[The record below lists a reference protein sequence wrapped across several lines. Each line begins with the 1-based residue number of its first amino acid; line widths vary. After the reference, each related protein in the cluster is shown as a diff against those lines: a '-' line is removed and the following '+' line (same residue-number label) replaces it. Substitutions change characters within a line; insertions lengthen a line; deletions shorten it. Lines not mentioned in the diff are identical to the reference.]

1 MIFIVWQLLH
11 LLITRLEVE
20 LYLATLM
27 GSKISPLEL
36 AWGMV
41 GVGLIDVGMAF
52 LLILIFF
59 ILLEGKF
66 NLKNKEGDFSERL
79 DVIEDSLK
87 VVAAVLQQLPDLVPK
102 FEIQNNPLSQI
113 LEFITQIRNSESD
126 SSIDAPLLR
135 DGEGRFTD
143 GEKEV

>member
-11 LLITRLEVE
+11 LLFTRLEVE

>member
-1 MIFIVWQLLH
+1 MV
-11 LLITRLEVE
+11 TV
-20 LYLATLM
+20 ALM
-27 GSKISPLEL
+27 DV
-36 AWGMV
+36 V
-41 GVGLIDVGMAF
+41 GA
-52 LLILIFF
+52 
-59 ILLEGKF
+59 ILLFLVFLMLLESRLG
-66 NLKNKEGDFSERL
+66 LKNKSDDLDERL
-79 DVIEDSLK
+79 DIIEDSLT

>member
-1 MIFIVWQLLH
+1 
-11 LLITRLEVE
+11 
-20 LYLATLM
+20 
-27 GSKISPLEL
+27 
-36 AWGMV
+36 MV

>member
-1 MIFIVWQLLH
+1 VIFIVWQLLH
-11 LLITRLEVE
+11 LLFTRLEVE

>member
-11 LLITRLEVE
+11 LLFTRLEVE

-87 VVAAVLQQLPDLVPK
+87 VVAAVLQQLPDLVP
-102 FEIQNNPLSQI
+102 
-113 LEFITQIRNSESD
+113 
-126 SSIDAPLLR
+126 
-135 DGEGRFTD
+135 
-143 GEKEV
+143 